1 MEQKQYRV
9 AVYCRVASAD
19 QLSMDTQ
26 KDHLRRYAAKIG
38 FNCPN
43 FYMDNGYSG
52 LNYNRP
58 AFSRLEADIKA
69 GLLDA
74 VIVRNQTRIG
84 RNVFETAHWIDRLRS
99 NGVAFIEADL
109 PFGENYLQN
118 RYCIAKWLKEN
129 NYHERENHTGRR
141 IHRPAFKR

>member
-19 QLSMDTQ
+19 QLSIDAQ
-26 KDHLRRYAAKIG
+26 KNYLRGYAAEIG
-38 FNCPN
+38 FICSD
-43 FYMDNGYSG
+43 FYMDNGFSG

-58 AFSRLEADIKA
+58 AFSRLEADMRA

-84 RNVFETAHWIDRLRS
+84 RNVFENDRWINRLRS
-99 NGVAFIEADL
+99 NGIAYIEADL

-129 NYHERENHTGRR
+129 RYHERENYTDRKIHT
-141 IHRPAFKR
+141 